1 MKPRVG
7 HIQFLNC
14 FPLFYGLSKK
24 NFLFELDLIQ
34 SRPIDLNNML
44 GSNMLDLSSIS
55 SIAYAHSYRDY
66 VLLPDISISADG
78 KVKSVLLFSK
88 VPIGE
93 LHRRKIALTN
103 VSAASQALLR
113 IILAKAYNIVPEY
126 LSSAPDLKTMCSK
139 ADAALLIGDDALQAY
154 CRKDVNNL
162 YIYDLGEEWKKFTD
176 LPMVFAVWAVRKE
189 FAAQNMQKLKTIKEE
204 FTEAIRYSL
213 ENITELSLE
222 ASKQRIFAPEF
233 LADYFTTLKFDFDER
248 KQKGLIEYCLQA
260 KDQGLLDEI
269 PSLEILS
276 L

>member
-24 NFLFELDLIQ
+24 KFLFEVDLIQ

-44 GSNMLDLSSIS
+44 GSNVLDLSSIS
-55 SIAYAHSYRDY
+55 SIAYARSYRDY

-88 VPIGE
+88 VPISE

-126 LSSAPDLKTMCSK
+126 LSSAPDLKTMFSK

-154 CRKDVNNL
+154 YQKDANNL
-162 YIYDLGEEWKKFTD
+162 YIYDLGEEWKKLTD

-189 FAAQNMQKLKTIKEE
+189 FAAQNMQKLKIIKEE

-222 ASKQRIFAPEF
+222 ASKQRDFSPEF